1 MPETYIEMFK
11 YRKAVPIL
19 LLGMINVS
27 NSEMIF
33 KVYSAQ
39 KLSPDARD
47 WVNVLEADKTLF
59 NIKLSDKKIASIP
72 KQKLKKFVK
81 KKTGELTVQNLEKLK
96 R

>member
-1 MPETYIEMFK
+1 
-11 YRKAVPIL
+11 
-19 LLGMINVS
+19 
-27 NSEMIF
+27 MIF